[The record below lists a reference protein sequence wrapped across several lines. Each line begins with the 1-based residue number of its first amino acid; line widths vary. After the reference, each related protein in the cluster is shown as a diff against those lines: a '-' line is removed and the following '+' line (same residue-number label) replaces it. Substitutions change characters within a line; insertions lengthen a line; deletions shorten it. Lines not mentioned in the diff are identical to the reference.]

1 MEITIQE
8 LFNIMGKSCKGK
20 IKDTIGVGKSGFYRV
35 IKNNTNIKMHN
46 ALYFIDNFG
55 FELKA
60 IDKATGEEYT
70 IKREKEYIARNNHG

>member
-8 LFNIMGKSCKGK
+8 LFNIMAKSCKGK
-20 IKDTIGVGKSGFYRV
+20 MKDTIGIGKSAFYRV
-35 IKNNTNIKMHN
+35 TKHNTNIKMHN

-60 IDKATGEEYT
+60 INKATGEEYT